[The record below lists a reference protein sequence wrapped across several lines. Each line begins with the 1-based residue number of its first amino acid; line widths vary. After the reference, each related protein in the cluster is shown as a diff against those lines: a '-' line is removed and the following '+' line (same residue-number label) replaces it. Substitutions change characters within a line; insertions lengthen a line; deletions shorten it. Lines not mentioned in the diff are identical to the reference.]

1 MPNKY
6 HTLQICCVGV
16 NHSTSSVAIRER
28 LAIGQ
33 SRLNEGLA
41 VLRQYV
47 ECGVILST
55 CNRTEVYATSDKDGQ
70 FLEESLVN
78 FLNEFTSVSFADLL
92 PHIYLKKNAS
102 ACGHLF
108 RVASGLD
115 SMIIGEYEV
124 LGQISTSLEAAE
136 KADMIN
142 LPLRNL
148 FNQSLSTGRRV
159 REETMI
165 SQSAVSVSSVAVE
178 LAKEVLGDLT
188 GRVIAVIGAGEAGRL
203 VAKAARD
210 RGASGLII
218 YNRSR
223 EKAHLMADSLGADMI
238 VDDITEA
245 LVEGDVAVSC
255 TSAPHLVIS
264 SEQVRQATEIRKG
277 RPLVLIDIAVPR
289 DIDPQVRTIENVAL
303 YNIDDLNDICSIN
316 RNKRQSE
323 SIKAMNIIGAEAEK
337 FVEWWDTL
345 EIKPIVSALIQKAED
360 IRRKQLEMTLRKLPP
375 MSEKQQECLESM
387 TKAIVTKVLHDPID
401 YLKDDAQNKKEY
413 SRMVSEI
420 FRLDKEKV

>member
-1 MPNKY
+1 MPNRY
-6 HTLQICCVGV
+6 NTLQICCIGV
-16 NHSTSSVAIRER
+16 NHSTSPVAIREK
-28 LAIGQ
+28 LAISQ
-33 SRLNEGLA
+33 SQLGEGLA
-41 VLRQYV
+41 VLRQHV

-55 CNRTEVYATSDKDGQ
+55 CNRTEVYATADKDAQ
-70 FLEESLVN
+70 SLEESLVN
-78 FLNEFTSVSFADLL
+78 FLNEFTGVSFVDLL
-92 PHIYLKKNAS
+92 PYIYLKKNVS

-108 RVASGLD
+108 MVASGLD

-124 LGQISTSLEAAE
+124 LGQINASLEAAE
-136 KADMIN
+136 NAGMVN

-148 FNQSLSTGRRV
+148 FQQSLSTGRRV

-188 GRVIAVIGAGEAGRL
+188 GKAVAVIGAGEAGRL

-210 RGASGLII
+210 RGASRLII

-223 EKAHLMADSLGADMI
+223 EKAKLLADSLGADWI

-245 LVEGDVAVSC
+245 LVETDVAVSC

-264 SEQVRQATEIRKG
+264 CEQVRQAAEIRQG

-289 DIDPQVRTIENVAL
+289 DIDPQIKTIENIAL
-303 YNIDDLNDICSIN
+303 YNIDDLNDICNLN

-323 SIKAMNIIGAEAEK
+323 SLKAMNIIGVEAEK
-337 FVEWWDTL
+337 FVEWWGAL

-360 IRRKQLEMTLRKLPP
+360 IRRKQLEMTLKKLPP
-375 MSEKQQECLESM
+375 LSEKQQQSLEAM